1 MIDEK
6 LKIGIEKIENYD
18 FKKFYSLNN
27 DGCYGFFYVFTENP
41 RRKCKNFRFKKKNG
55 RNLTENLQ
63 KIIKIYKKFIKK
75 WSQMTKNL

>member
-6 LKIGIEKIENYD
+6 LKIGIQKIENYD

-27 DGCYGFFYVFTENP
+27 DCCYGFFYVFTENP
-41 RRKCKNFRFKKKNG
+41 RIKCKNSRFKKKNG

-63 KIIKIYKKFIKK
+63 KFIKIYKKFIKK
-75 WSQMTKNL
+75 WSQTTKNL